1 MSSHSTD
8 VLDRHVQIR
17 TAGSFDFLSLYSRWK
32 QFGSAGVC
40 ILHMLA
46 FIVLWTLFVF
56 EFGTFGILYISRQE
70 VGGNQQTGRF
80 LHVLSGAL

>member
-1 MSSHSTD
+1 M
-8 VLDRHVQIR
+8 LDRHVQIR

-32 QFGSAGVC
+32 QCGSAGVC

-56 EFGTFGILYISRQE
+56 EFGTLGILYISRQE
-70 VGGNQQTGRF
+70 VGGGGSRLGDFFTYSLAPSNVNEMQ
-80 LHVLSGAL
+80 